1 MSKLKISFNISS
13 LVACENEKKGCL
25 FDLFLHTSPVLSML
39 AWFLYFKIT
48 LRIGS
53 ETFSNRESLWGLNP
67 GILRFFSVSKER
79 VQRFCNFVIFR
90 NYFLIFIICSF
101 ETILSER
108 KGFTVFQ
115 KILLSLTS
123 FSFKLL

>member
-53 ETFSNRESLWGLNP
+53 ETFSNRESLWGLYP
-67 GILRFFSVSKER
+67 GILRFFTMFEKKEFSDSAILYLQKLFHHFQLTRFALLKLSCPIEKVSLFSKK
-79 VQRFCNFVIFR
+79 FC
-90 NYFLIFIICSF
+90 YH
-101 ETILSER
+101 
-108 KGFTVFQ
+108 
-115 KILLSLTS
+115 
-123 FSFKLL
+123 